1 MRNHRFL
8 RRKAASDYLHETHG
22 LDRAPSTLAKLAV
35 IGGGPIFQRI
45 GRVPLYA
52 TDDLDKW
59 VASKLSAPM
68 RSTSDV
74 ASPKEVTAICHQQ
87 AGLGGE
93 LIPAELPPNDVKT
106 GIGGTNPAGF
116 DTRKTRGVP

>member
-1 MRNHRFL
+1 MRTRRLL
-8 RRKAASDYLHETHG
+8 RRKTASEYLLETHG

-35 IGGGPIFQRI
+35 IGGGPIFRRI

-68 RSTSDV
+68 RSTSDL
-74 ASPKEVTAICHQQ
+74 ASSKAEVTTCSTQPDPSAEHQVSDNR
-87 AGLGGE
+87 AGMNRT
-93 LIPAELPPNDVKT
+93 PSS
-106 GIGGTNPAGF
+106 AGA
-116 DTRKTRGVP
+116 